1 MVRYFYLD
9 ADIAEL
15 QEYLT
20 LTSLTVARR
29 QEKSDELESLQ
40 IRRRKLLKAD
50 AETPGYTR
58 FIANVAAGGAD
69 GQVAFLQ
76 AVLVGLV
83 AHRATLTA

>member
-1 MVRYFYLD
+1 M
-9 ADIAEL
+9 

-40 IRRRKLLKAD
+40 IRRRKLLRD
-50 AETPGYTR
+50 DEETPGYTR
-58 FIANVAAGGAD
+58 FMADVAAGGAD

-76 AVLVGLV
+76 AVLAGLV